1 MMRWIQKIQTVIA
14 DESGSVLV
22 DYVVIFASMAWMV
35 SIIMTVVTDNRF
47 EIGDTMGDTLEVLID
62 SFSDGQS
69 GQANFG
75 HAIYPSTGE
84 VRWSD
89 VQFRGIEVRESSLKT
104 TNERPVSFRSLLRSP
119 IDQTVMQ
126 PARDIQ
132 VHVDQQGRTHL
143 QRSDQEFV
151 AVYNP
156 HNHRWYL
163 VHPVTKAIML
173 TDLATLQRLG
183 FLQSQ
188 HSLIGVTDATLGLPN
203 TALGNSGA
211 TIVTVAGAGG
221 IVAGIWQAIR
231 ALFGRLSRGRRTPP
245 PPPATR
251 QALIDE
257 LRRRGIRHT
266 PEAIVRIERMPNG
279 GIAFLERGNARAG
292 LQHILE
298 RHGSQF
304 AQWGVG
310 PNQIPSVIF
319 RALREGVVVG
329 TRGAGTIYRVTINGT
344 TRNILVVRGN
354 NGFIVTAHPI
364 RM

>member
-1 MMRWIQKIQTVIA
+1 MMRWIQKTQTVIL
-14 DESGSVLV
+14 DERGSVLV
-22 DYVVIFASMAWMV
+22 DYVVMFAAMAWMV
-35 SIIMTVVTDNRF
+35 SIIMTVVTDRRF
-47 EIGDTMGDTLEVLID
+47 ELGDTMGDTLEVLID
-62 SFSDGQS
+62 SFTDGQS

-75 HAIYPSTGE
+75 HAIYPYTAKE
-84 VRWSD
+84 RTSD
-89 VQFRGIEVRESSLKT
+89 IQFRGIEVRESSVTAPTDRHISIQTL
-104 TNERPVSFRSLLRSP
+104 FRSP
-119 IDQTVMQ
+119 INQTVMQ

-132 VHVDQQGRTHL
+132 VHVDRQGRTHL
-143 QRSDQEFV
+143 QRSDQEFI

-156 HNHRWYL
+156 RNHRWYL
-163 VHPVTKAIML
+163 VHPVTRAIML

-188 HSLIGVTDATLGLPN
+188 HSLIGMTDMTLGLPN
-203 TALGNSGA
+203 TVLGGSGA
-211 TIVTVAGAGG
+211 TVTRVAGVGG
-221 IVAGIWQAIR
+221 IAAGFWSAIR
-231 ALFGRLSRGRRTPP
+231 WLVGRLGRRRRTPP
-245 PPPATR
+245 PPVTR

-257 LRRRGIRHT
+257 LRRRGINHT

-279 GIAFLERGNARAG
+279 SIVFLERGNARAG

-310 PNQIPSVIF
+310 PNQVPAVIF
-319 RALREGVVVG
+319 RALQEGVVVG
-329 TRGAGTIYRVTINGT
+329 TRGVGTIYRVTINGT
-344 TRNILVVRGN
+344 TRHILVVRGN

>member
-1 MMRWIQKIQTVIA
+1 MMRWIQKIQTVIQ

-75 HAIYPSTGE
+75 HAIYPYTAGE
-84 VRWSD
+84 RRSD
-89 VQFRGIEVRESSLKT
+89 VQFRGIEVRESSLNT
-104 TNERPVSFRSLLRSP
+104 TTERSISFRNLFRSP
-119 IDQTVMQ
+119 INQTVMQ

-132 VHVDQQGRTHL
+132 IHVDRRGRTHL
-143 QRSDQEFV
+143 QRSDQEFI

-188 HSLIGVTDATLGLPN
+188 HSLIGVTDMTLGLPN
-203 TALGNSGA
+203 AALGDSSA
-211 TIVTVAGAGG
+211 TIIPVAGGG
-221 IVAGIWQAIR
+221 IAAGILQAIR
-231 ALFGRLSRGRRTPP
+231 ALLGRLGRGRRTPTP
-245 PPPATR
+245 PPTTR

-257 LRRRGIRHT
+257 LRRRGISHT

-279 GIAFLERGNARAG
+279 SIVFLERGNARAG

-310 PNQIPSVIF
+310 PNQVPALIF
-319 RALREGVVVG
+319 RVLREGVVVG
-329 TRGAGTIYRVTINGT
+329 TRGAGTIYRVTIDGT
-344 TRNILVVRGN
+344 TRHILVVRGN

-364 RM
+364 TM